1 MQNSNL
7 DPELVKEAKA
17 IVALAFRNGPIENLH
32 AGRQCPTCSCE
43 SGYSKIT
50 DAEMKTIMK
59 NAVDH
64 VYKFSVIKKSDP
76 LRYKEIVDYGNDV
89 ASAWDDPVMP

>member
-7 DPELVKEAKA
+7 DPDLVREAKA
-17 IVALAFRNGPIENLH
+17 VVALAFRNGPIESLH
-32 AGRQCPTCSCE
+32 AGRSCPTCR
-43 SGYSKIT
+43 GKLGFSKIT
-50 DAEMKTIMK
+50 DAEMKAIMK

-76 LRYKEIVDYGNDV
+76 LRYKRLLDYGNDV

>member
-7 DPELVKEAKA
+7 DPELAKEAKA

-32 AGRQCPTCSCE
+32 AGRQCPRCSGE

-59 NAVDH
+59 SAVDH
-64 VYKFSVIKKSDP
+64 VYKFGVIKKSDP
-76 LRYKEIVDYGNDV
+76 LRYKELVDYGNNV
-89 ASAWDDPVMP
+89 ASAWNDPVMP

>member
-7 DPELVKEAKA
+7 DPELAREAKV
-17 IVALAFRNGPIENLH
+17 IVALAFRNGPIEDLH
-32 AGRQCPTCSCE
+32 AGKECPTCGGKL
-43 SGYSKIT
+43 GYSKIT
-50 DAEMKTIMK
+50 DAEMKAIMK

-76 LRYKEIVDYGNDV
+76 LRYKQLIDYGNDV
-89 ASAWDDPVMP
+89 ASAWDEPVMP